1 VRLLAVTSMARLPD
15 LPDTPTVHES
25 GLPGFETVAW
35 NGLLAPRGTPAPA
48 RERLLVEL
56 MKLRTNAQLA
66 DRIRLLGGTLVVS
79 SPEEFQL
86 RIERDIAQWKRL
98 ATAQNITAQ

>member
-1 VRLLAVTSMARLPD
+1 
-15 LPDTPTVHES
+15 VHES

-35 NGLLAPRGTPAPA
+35 NGLLAPRGTPAPV
-48 RERLLVEL
+48 RERLLAQLVT
-56 MKLRTNAQLA
+56 LRPNAQLA

-79 SPEEFQL
+79 SPAEFQQ

-98 ATAQNITAQ
+98 AAAANITAQ